1 MSANFFW
8 LYYFFVVPLQTIERK
23 ESFLLILM
31 NEVKTYYPDNEEE
44 TMAFMQRVIS
54 QQPDREPLRIVKQ
67 LVEIAMDE
75 LKEQSYRIWADASV
89 KQMNVYIQ
97 HDGRPIDER
106 MVLIM
111 GDHTD
116 HVDYDPVNDNNG
128 SVGGWLLTIR
138 RDIPPAFVTRR

>member
-1 MSANFFW
+1 
-8 LYYFFVVPLQTIERK
+8 
-23 ESFLLILM
+23 M

-116 HVDYDPVNDNNG
+116 HVDYDPVNDNND